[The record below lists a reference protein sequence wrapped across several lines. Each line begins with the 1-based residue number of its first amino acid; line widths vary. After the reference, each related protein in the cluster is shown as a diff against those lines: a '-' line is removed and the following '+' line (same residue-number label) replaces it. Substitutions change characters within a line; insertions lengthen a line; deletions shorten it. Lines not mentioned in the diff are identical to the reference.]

1 MAKLKTFEKLQ
12 EQVKR
17 YSKDELELS
26 SDNLPSEVTVEDLY
40 GTPVTFTAQEWAAVS
55 MSRKLYARYESG
67 DYPKYTVRLY
77 DTLKRWVMDH
87 NKDSYSIVN

>member
-26 SDNLPSEVTVEDLY
+26 SDNLPSEVIVEDLY
-40 GTPVTFTAQEWAAVS
+40 GTPQS
-55 MSRKLYARYESG
+55 
-67 DYPKYTVRLY
+67 D
-77 DTLKRWVMDH
+77 
-87 NKDSYSIVN
+87 

>member
-17 YSKDELELS
+17 YSKEELELS
-26 SDNLPSEVTVEDLY
+26 SENLPDEVVEKDLY

-55 MSRKLYARYESG
+55 MAKKLEAMYGSG
-67 DYPKYTVRLY
+67 DCPKYTVRLM
-77 DTLKRWVMDH
+77 DTLRYWVMAH
-87 NKDSYSIVN
+87 NENSYNIVS

>member
-26 SDNLPSEVTVEDLY
+26 SENLPDEVTVKDLY

-55 MSRKLYARYESG
+55 MAKNLEALYSTGA
-67 DYPKYTVRLY
+67 YPKYTVRLM
-77 DTLKRWVMDH
+77 DTLRYWVMAH
-87 NKDSYSIVN
+87 NENSYNIVS